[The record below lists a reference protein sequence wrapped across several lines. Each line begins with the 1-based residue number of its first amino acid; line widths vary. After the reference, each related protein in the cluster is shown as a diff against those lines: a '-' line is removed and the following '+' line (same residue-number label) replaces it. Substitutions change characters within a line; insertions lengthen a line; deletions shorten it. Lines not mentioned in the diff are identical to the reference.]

1 MIFGR
6 WLNSLTFIDHVII
19 LLIFSIS
26 FWIAHVSMKGF
37 RKLVEKTNRSPY
49 AQEFRSSPLIL
60 FVIAIP
66 YTIIIYRI
74 FGIYLTELLKSTF

>member
-26 FWIAHVSMKGF
+26 CWIAHVSMKGF
-37 RKLVEKTNRSPY
+37 RKLVEKTNQSPY
-49 AQEFRSSPLIL
+49 AMEFRSSPFII
-60 FVIAIP
+60 FVIAVP